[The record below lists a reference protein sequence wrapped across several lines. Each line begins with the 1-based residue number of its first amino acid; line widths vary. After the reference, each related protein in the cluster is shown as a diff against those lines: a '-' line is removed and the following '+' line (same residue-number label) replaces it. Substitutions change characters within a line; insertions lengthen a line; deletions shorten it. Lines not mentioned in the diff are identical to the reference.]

1 MKNRIIKIKV
11 YDYERKQII
20 PICEIGSSHNTDFLT
35 LVCQIPERFQVIEF
49 AGFYAKD
56 ERPCYEGD
64 IINFGGY
71 NLAIVFQKGEF
82 VGKFKEEIEDEN
94 IPGFIIRHEA
104 HNFEVVG
111 NVFENL
117 DLVSSTSIL
126 PKKT

>member
-1 MKNRIIKIKV
+1 MKQRQIKFMVWESIGRRMYTDSYMRDV
-11 YDYERKQII
+11 LNYDDLLLNGAINWHVLQ
-20 PICEIGSSHNTDFLT
+20 
-35 LVCQIPERFQVIEF
+35 F

-56 ERPCYEGD
+56 EREIYEGD

-71 NLAIVFQKGEF
+71 NLAVVFQKGEF
-82 VGKFKEEIEDEN
+82 VGKFKEEIEDET

-104 HNFEVVG
+104 DKFEIVG

-126 PKKT
+126 PKKS

>member
-1 MKNRIIKIKV
+1 MKKRTHKSKV
-11 YDYERKQII
+11 YFESLQGGKSWW
-20 PICEIGSSHNTDFLT
+20 EEKTFEDFDFVHT
-35 LVCQIPERFQVIEF
+35 VDFT
-49 AGFYAKD
+49 GFYAKD
-56 ERPCYEGD
+56 EKPCYEGD

-82 VGKFKEEIEDEN
+82 VGKFREEIEDEN

-104 HNFEVVG
+104 HNFEIVG

-126 PKKT
+126 PKKS